1 MRSNVQQAKA
11 YARTAATAR
20 AKADRLARL
29 ARTDP
34 RFAAA
39 AKRAAWAAD
48 CAERIAAAHAAI
60 ARDNIKAAER
70 STEAPVRYQARLAR
84 ARLKINS

>member
-29 ARTDP
+29 ARANP
-34 RFAAA
+34 RFVAAA
-39 AKRAAWAAD
+39 RRAAWAAD
-48 CAERIAAAHAAI
+48 CAERIAAAHAAT
-60 ARDNIKAAER
+60 ALENIKAAER
-70 STEAPVRYQARLAR
+70 SPEAPVRYQARLAR
-84 ARLKINS
+84 ARLKINA